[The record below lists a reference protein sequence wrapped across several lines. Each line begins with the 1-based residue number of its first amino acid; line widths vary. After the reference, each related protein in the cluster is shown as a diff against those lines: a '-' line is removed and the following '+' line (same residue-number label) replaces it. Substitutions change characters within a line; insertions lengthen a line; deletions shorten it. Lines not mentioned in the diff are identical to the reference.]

1 MNNEILSQLNE
12 SQRVAV
18 EYCDGASLVIAGAG
32 SGKTRVLTYKIAWLL
47 QQGDGSQESGDRRQE
62 SGDGSRIRPWNI
74 LALTFT
80 NKAAREMKERIGRL
94 VGEEEARYL
103 QMGTFHS
110 VFARILRAEA
120 EKIGFNS
127 NFTIY
132 DQSDARSLVK
142 TIIKEMQLDDKVY
155 KPSSVADRISMAKNH
170 LLLPQAYAQSS
181 WAKDDAQ
188 QKRPQVYN
196 IYNRYAERC
205 RQANAMDFDDLLVQ
219 TWVLFQNHEDVRRKY
234 VEKFHFVLVDEYQD
248 TNYAQQAIVY
258 QLTKERQKV
267 CVVGDDAQSIY
278 SFRGANI
285 DNILNFQ
292 SQYTNA
298 RLFKL
303 EQNYRSTQLIVQA
316 ANSLIR
322 RNERQIPKNVF
333 SKNEHGERLQLKPA
347 YSDKEEAMIV
357 CQDIK
362 RLRREEHGNW
372 SDFAILYRTNSQSRS
387 FEEQM
392 RKDNIPYRIYGGL
405 SFYQRKEIK
414 DVIAYFR
421 LIANPND
428 EEAFKRIIN
437 YPSRGIGDTTV
448 SKIIQTAQTYGVS
461 LWQVIKEP
469 VLFPMDVSK
478 GTMTKIQAFRELIEG
493 WICRINTEDAYTL
506 GHDIIMTSGISKE
519 IYSGRNPEDIS
530 RQENLE
536 EFLSGMQDFVES
548 RKEEDM
554 GDEIYLPD
562 FLQEVALLTDLDS
575 DEGDSNDKVVLM
587 TIHSAKGLE
596 FPTVFVVG
604 LEENIFPSPMCTNS
618 MRELEEERRLLY
630 VAITRAEKHC
640 ILTCAQN
647 RFRYGRMEYD
657 TPSRFI
663 RDIDQELLDVHSESG
678 GGFDFGSTSRKAYN
692 RYDGGAYGTGNTGG
706 YGRNTR
712 GFESESPE
720 WMQNPRPVATQF
732 KADPKPRVVAP
743 RQQEKPVDP
752 FGEGFKRLYQQQTG
766 RQLKPMRAAV
776 QSSQPSRAAVQSS
789 QQTNAAVQTTPT
801 PPNLGGEGLR
811 EGCKIEHQRFG
822 IGTVIKIEGTG
833 ENTKAT
839 VEFRNTG
846 TKQLLLKFAKF
857 KIIASD

>member
-1 MNNEILSQLNE
+1 MNNEILSQLND

-47 QQGDGSQESGDRRQE
+47 EKGKEPGGDS
-62 SGDGSRIRPWNI
+62 IRPWNI

-120 EKIGFNS
+120 ERIGYNS

-155 KPSSVADRISMAKNH
+155 KPTSVADRISMAKNH
-170 LLLPQAYAQSS
+170 LLLPQAYAQSA
-181 WAKDDAQ
+181 WAKDDAT

-219 TWVLFQNHEDVRRKY
+219 TWVLFQKNEDVRQKY
-234 VEKFHFVLVDEYQD
+234 VDKFRFVLVDEYQD
-248 TNYAQQAIVY
+248 TNFAQQAIVY

-372 SDFAILYRTNSQSRS
+372 CDFAILYRTNSQSRS

-437 YPSRGIGDTTV
+437 YPARGIGDTTV
-448 SKIIQTAQTYGVS
+448 AKIIQTAQTYGVS

-478 GTMTKIQAFRELIEG
+478 GTMTKIQSFRELIEG
-493 WICRINTEDAYTL
+493 WIGRINTEDAYTL
-506 GHDIIMTSGISKE
+506 GHDIIMTSGISKD

-575 DEGDSNDKVVLM
+575 DEGDSNDKVTLM

-663 RDIDQELLDVHSESG
+663 RDIDPELLDVHSESG
-678 GGFDFGSTSRKAYN
+678 GLETSSRKAYN
-692 RYDGGAYGTGNTGG
+692 RYDGGAYGTGTTGG

-712 GFESESPE
+712 GFESEGPE

-743 RQQEKPVDP
+743 RQPEKPVDP
-752 FGEGFKRLYQQQTG
+752 FGDGFKRLYQQQTG
-766 RQLKPMRAAV
+766 KPLSTTSRPSAPASGNFRPVNRAVPPRPMASDPSP
-776 QSSQPSRAAVQSS
+776 SS
-789 QQTNAAVQTTPT
+789 
-801 PPNLGGEGLR
+801 LH
-811 EGCKIEHQRFG
+811 EGCTIEHQRFG
-822 IGTVIKIEGTG
+822 IGTVVKIEGTG

-857 KIIASD
+857 KIIG

>member
-1 MNNEILSQLNE
+1 MLYN
-12 SQRVAV
+12 
-18 EYCDGASLVIAGAG
+18 DGASLVIAGAG
-32 SGKTRVLTYKIAWLL
+32 SGKTRVLTYKISWLL
-47 QQGDGSQESGDRRQE
+47 EQGM
-62 SGDGSRIRPWNI
+62 RPWQI

-94 VGEEEARYL
+94 VGEEQARYL

-120 EKIGFNS
+120 EHIGYNS

-132 DQSDARSLVK
+132 DQTDARSLVK
-142 TIIKEMQLDDKVY
+142 AIIKEMGLDDKVY

-170 LLLPQAYAQSS
+170 LILPQAYAQSA
-181 WAKDDAQ
+181 WASDDAQ
-188 QKRPQVYN
+188 QKRPQVSH
-196 IYNRYAERC
+196 IYIRYAERC

-219 TWVLFQNHEDVRRKY
+219 TWVLFQNHEDIRRKY
-234 VEKFHFVLVDEYQD
+234 VDKFHFVLVDEYQD
-248 TNYAQQAIVY
+248 TNFAQQSIVY
-258 QLTKERQKV
+258 QLTKERQMV

-285 DNILNFQ
+285 DNILNFR
-292 SQYTNA
+292 SQYEGA

-322 RNERQIPKNVF
+322 RNERQIPKNVY
-333 SKNEHGERLQLKPA
+333 SKNEHGEKLQLKPA

-357 CQDIK
+357 AQDIK
-362 RLRREEHGNW
+362 RLKRQDHCNW

-387 FEEQM
+387 FEEQL

-421 LIANPND
+421 LIANPYD
-428 EEAFKRIIN
+428 EEAFKRIVN
-437 YPSRGIGDTTV
+437 YPARGIGDTTV
-448 SKIIQTAQTYGVS
+448 GKIVQTAQAYGVS
-461 LWQVIKEP
+461 LWQVITEP

-478 GTMTKIQAFRELIEG
+478 ATMTKIQAFRGLIES
-493 WICRINTEDAYTL
+493 WVSRLNTEDVYTL
-506 GHDIIMTSGISKE
+506 GHDIIMTSGISKD

-536 EFLSGMQDFVES
+536 EFLSGLQDFVES
-548 RKEEDM
+548 RREEDM
-554 GDEIYLPD
+554 GDQVYLPD

-575 DEGDSNDKVVLM
+575 DNGDENDKVTLM

-663 RDIDQELLDVHSESG
+663 RDIDPELLDVHSEAG
-678 GGFDFGSTSRKAYN
+678 GGTSIFGGSRSA
-692 RYDGGAYGTGNTGG
+692 
-706 YGRNTR
+706 
-712 GFESESPE
+712 S

-732 KADPKPRVVAP
+732 KADPKPRAVAP
-743 RQQEKPVDP
+743 RQPEKPVDP
-752 FGEGFKRLYQQQTG
+752 FGPQFKRVYNAVAPRPMASDPSTG
-766 RQLKPMRAAV
+766 D
-776 QSSQPSRAAVQSS
+776 
-789 QQTNAAVQTTPT
+789 
-801 PPNLGGEGLR
+801 LR
-811 EGCKIEHQRFG
+811 EGSTIEHQRFG
-822 IGTVIKIEGTG
+822 VGTVIKIEGTG

-839 VEFRNTG
+839 VQFRNVG

-857 KIIASD
+857 KIIG